1 MLAKVESV
9 TLDQLLA
16 HKKKEATTE
25 RPVMLALKEEHDDL

>member
-16 HKKKEATTE
+16 HKKKESATE
-25 RPVMLALKEEHDDL
+25 RPVMQALKEEHDEL